1 MTMFDALVIG
11 GGVMGAGTALT
22 LARGGMRVLLVDRK
36 GLGTGASSVNAGTL
50 SLQIK
55 RAVLVPYALQGRER
69 WAQAHRL
76 LGVDVNYHMTG
87 GLTLAF
93 TAAEAAILETRMAE
107 RKAAGVPLDI
117 ITADR
122 ARAMEP
128 AIGPRALLASFCPI
142 DGYADSSATGRAY
155 RVALLAAG
163 VTLHESDGL
172 AAIERSGNGFALRTE
187 SGESFAARRLVLAAG
202 AWTQRLARLLGV
214 ELPIVVRFNMVS
226 VTERTQRLARMTIG
240 HATGLLTLKQSDNG
254 TVLIGGGW
262 QGQGDPEAG
271 ESTIL
276 PQNLLT
282 NLRLAAT
289 ALPALRR
296 TRLVRSW
303 IGYEAHV
310 PDFLPLA
317 GALPGVPDAWV
328 LACVRGGY
336 TIGPYIAELLA
347 TRILGGEPELPLF
360 DPGRFNSAA
369 ASAAIAA

>member
-1 MTMFDALVIG
+1 MSEFDALVVG
-11 GGVMGAGTALT
+11 GGVMGAGTALG
-22 LARGGMRVLLVDRK
+22 LARGGMRVMLLDRK
-36 GLGTGASSVNAGTL
+36 GLGTGASGVNAGTL

-55 RAVLVPYALQGRER
+55 RAALVPYALQGRER

-93 TAAEAAILETRMAE
+93 TAAEAAILEARMAE
-107 RKAAGVPLDI
+107 RRTAGVPIEI
-117 ITADR
+117 ISADR
-122 ARAMEP
+122 ARALEP
-128 AIGPRALLASFCPI
+128 AIGPQAQLASYCAI
-142 DGYADSSATGRAY
+142 DGYADSTATGRAY
-155 RVALLAAG
+155 RAALLAAG
-163 VTLHESDGL
+163 VTIHEGDGVAGL
-172 AAIERSGNGFALRTE
+172 ERSGPGFTLRTE
-187 SGESFAARRLVLAAG
+187 RGARFTGHRLVLAAG

-226 VTERTQRLARMTIG
+226 VTERMARVAKMTIG

-254 TVLIGGGW
+254 TMLIGGGW
-262 QGQGDPEAG
+262 QGQGDPERG
-271 ESTIL
+271 ESAIL
-276 PQNLLT
+276 PENLLT

-289 ALPALRR
+289 AVPALRR
-296 TRLVRSW
+296 SRVVRSW

-317 GALPGVPDAWV
+317 GAMPGVPGAWV

-336 TIGPYIAELLA
+336 TIGPYISELLA

-360 DPGRFNSAA
+360 SPGRFNSATA
-369 ASAAIAA
+369 AVAA